1 MTIDMKMLAEKW
13 QKKWKESGVYKT
25 QESNGKPKFYILDMF
40 PYPSGAGLH
49 VGHPKGYVASDTIA
63 RKKMLEGYNVLHP
76 MGFDTFGLGT
86 EQYAIDHKMKPQTVA
101 EQNIATYISQLEKI
115 GFTYDWERSFSTA
128 DPEYYKWTQSI
139 FLKFYT
145 HYYDEA
151 EGKAK
156 PISVLEE
163 KLKKEGK
170 SESEIR
176 FILDSERLAYL
187 DYKPINRCPHCKTGL
202 ANEDLD
208 DGKCERC
215 GSEVEQKPMRQ
226 WVLRITK
233 YAQRLL
239 DGLDTLDWDESM
251 KELERNWIGKSEG
264 TQFQMKVQNSDD
276 IFEIYTTRIDTVFGM
291 SFVVMAPEHP
301 LVEKITI
308 PEQKEAV
315 RAYQEQAKYKTQLER
330 AELQKEKTWVFTGA
344 YAINPF
350 NNQEVP
356 IYIGDYVLANYGT
369 GVVMAVPAHDE
380 RDFDFAKQYGLK
392 IQESV
397 QPLLSLEEPELDQR
411 SEWLY
416 LILKDAK
423 SWKVLVLKNQDGVS
437 FPVVELEWTDWVF
450 FTAANQ
456 FFEKKWIKAEY
467 QHMLGDAIHL
477 QRENHYVIWGIEYLC
492 NAAQCECSL
501 DEEGLCWIDWKD
513 LETSID
519 TPSAKLFLDRFLYG
533 EKAYTEKGVLVNS
546 WQFSGLKSD
555 EAIAK
560 MQAWLTEQGIGWK
573 KVNYKIQD
581 RVFSRQRYWGEP
593 FPVVFCEEHGVVP
606 LQESGLPLCL
616 PDVEHYEPTG
626 TEEGPLAEVK
636 DWIETT
642 CPICWKPAKRESN
655 TMPGWA
661 GSSWYWLRYMDPKNS
676 DQLVAPD
683 KEAYWGMVDTYV
695 WGAEHVTRHMIYARF
710 WQNFLY
716 DLGIVSHPEP
726 FKKYQKV
733 WLIMA
738 EDGRKMSKRR
748 GNVVN
753 PDDIIAEYGA
763 DVLRTYEMFMGPFD
777 QAIAWNTQGM
787 KWVKKFLDK
796 VIALYDKV
804 DIQSSEENSEVTTL
818 LHQTIKKLT
827 EEIDDF
833 RFNTSLSQLMI
844 LVNRLWEEEK
854 ISKKTFESLVL
865 MLAPFAPH
873 LAEEFW
879 NLMGNEFSIFTTG
892 KWPTY
897 DPAKL
902 VSSRIVLP
910 VQFNGKMRWTLEIS
924 PESSQEEILAMIRQD
939 EKLANYLTGEIKKC
953 ILVPWKIIN
962 IIV

>member
-101 EQNIATYISQLEKI
+101 EQNISTYISQLEKI

-145 HYYDEA
+145 HYYDEI

-156 PISVLEE
+156 PISILEE

-170 SESEIR
+170 TDSEIR

-264 TQFQMKVQNSDD
+264 TQFEMKVQNSDD
-276 IFEIYTTRIDTVFGM
+276 VFEIYTTRIDTVFGM

-301 LVEKITI
+301 LVEKITT

-315 RAYQEQAKYKTQLER
+315 KTYQEQAKYKTQLER
-330 AELQKEKTWVFTGA
+330 TELQKEKTWVFTGA

-380 RDFDFAKQYGLK
+380 RDFEFAKKYGLSIK
-392 IQESV
+392 TSIIPESDVLHV
-397 QPLLSLEEPELDQR
+397 QAPYLYTDKEEIIYKKASVSLWYRNTLFSENKDHAEISHESHCVERLLELDAYWSITIM
-411 SEWLY
+411 SEKGL
-416 LILKDAK
+416 LLN
-423 SWKVLVLKNQDGVS
+423 SWK
-437 FPVVELEWTDWVF
+437 F
-450 FTAANQ
+450 
-456 FFEKKWIKAEY
+456 
-467 QHMLGDAIHL
+467 
-477 QRENHYVIWGIEYLC
+477 
-492 NAAQCECSL
+492 
-501 DEEGLCWIDWKD
+501 
-513 LETSID
+513 
-519 TPSAKLFLDRFLYG
+519 
-533 EKAYTEKGVLVNS
+533 S
-546 WQFSGLKSD
+546 WLRSD

-560 MQAWLTEQGIGWK
+560 MQEWLTEQGIGWK

-606 LQESGLPLCL
+606 LQESDLPLCL
-616 PDVEHYEPTG
+616 PDIEHYEPTG

-676 DQLVAPD
+676 DQLVAPE

-716 DLGIVSHPEP
+716 DLGIVSYPEP

-804 DIQSSEENSEVTTL
+804 DIQSWEENPEVTTL

-854 ISKKTFESLVL
+854 ISKQTFESLVL

-892 KWPTY
+892 RWPSY

-939 EKLANYLTGEIKKC
+939 EKLASYLTGEIKKC